1 MRTKHEESSAIP
13 DVSPRNSPSL
23 PTTTPPTSPQ
33 ARPRRSEIRCLQDL
47 GDLRQLSTSHSCPLL
62 RDSDPDGAIAG
73 FLDVTLSAVVQE
85 TMAWARQYE
94 ADGRYRDAEYLFRR
108 VSSDR
113 NISMESVDLYQSE
126 DVLPTL
132 VSVYER
138 MGDYPAAEMAQET
151 LLRRLFAENP
161 KQFSGEQI
169 REVNAYS
176 RLLSYFRK
184 RILDFPAGGRMPF
197 PAYID
202 LSITHRAAVLDI
214 VPLNEALLEQ
224 GLIPLD
230 HVAPFYTSLHIAVKE
245 NALNLVRLLIS
256 KGVVLESISIESD
269 RPLHI
274 ASKFGTIPMIELLL
288 HHGADTAARDNYGST
303 PLHRALTGRPT
314 EQQELILSIVTILI
328 DAKANTEARDW
339 LGTTALHAAIHQDMQ
354 KVARYLLERGA
365 NVEASDYRGDTL
377 LLAAVK
383 NKREWAIKLL
393 LEKKAQGDTALY
405 VAVNQGQ
412 ESIIQTLLDHGAM
425 TRTTVDEQNSHE
437 DTVLHCAVS
446 AANVAVIEMLLKAGA
461 DIYGRDCFGNT
472 ALHAAIRE
480 GREFIVQL
488 LLDFDATQMNSVNF
502 TGDTVLHFA
511 VVLPRRRMIP
521 ILLRH
526 IKPDKLPIICQMRN
540 NRGQTPLDLARTLA
554 DGGKEYSDERSILYL
569 LENALKLSHSFIE
582 NKN

>member
-23 PTTTPPTSPQ
+23 PTTTPSTSPQ

-47 GDLRQLSTSHSCPLL
+47 GDLRQLSISQSCPLL
-62 RDSDPDGAIAG
+62 RDNLDGGVAG
-73 FLDVTLSAVVQE
+73 FLDVTLSIVVQE
-85 TMAWARQYE
+85 NMAWARQYE
-94 ADGRYRDAEYLFRR
+94 ADGRCRDAIYLFHR
-108 VSSDR
+108 VSSEDP
-113 NISMESVDLYQSE
+113 YQSE
-126 DVLPTL
+126 DVQPTL
-132 VSVYER
+132 VSLYER

-176 RLLSYFRK
+176 RLLSDFRK
-184 RILDFPAGGRMPF
+184 RILDFQDDGLFRVGYRMPF
-197 PAYID
+197 EAYID
-202 LSITHRAAVLDI
+202 LFITYRAAVLDI
-214 VPLNEALLEQ
+214 VPLNEVLLEQ

-230 HVAPFYTSLHIAVKE
+230 DVTPFYTSLHIAVKE

-256 KGVVLESISIESD
+256 KGVNLESIGIMYD

-274 ASKFGTIPMIELLL
+274 ASQFGTIPMIELLL
-288 HHGADTAARDNYGST
+288 HHGADIAARDKYSYT

-328 DAKANTEARDW
+328 DAKADTEARDF
-339 LGTTALHAAIHQDMQ
+339 LGTTALHFAIYENLQT
-354 KVARYLLERGA
+354 VARYLLERGA
-365 NVEASDYRGDTL
+365 NVEESDYTGNTL

-393 LEKKAQGDTALY
+393 LEKKAQGHMALNF
-405 VAVNQGQ
+405 AVSQGQ
-412 ESIIQTLLDHGAM
+412 EPIIQTLLDHGAM

-437 DTVLHCAVS
+437 DTVLHCAVR
-446 AANVAVIEMLLKAGA
+446 AANTAVIEMLLKAGA
-461 DIYGRDCFGNT
+461 DIYGRDRSGDT
-472 ALHAAIRE
+472 ALHRAILE
-480 GREFIVQL
+480 GREPHERIVRL
-488 LLDFDATQMNSVNF
+488 LLDFDAAQMNSVNPD
-502 TGDTVLHFA
+502 GDTVLHLA
-511 VVLPRRRMIP
+511 VVLRRRSMIP

-526 IKPDKLPIICQMRN
+526 IIFDKLPIICQMRN
-540 NRGQTPLDLARTLA
+540 NRGQTPLGLARTLA
-554 DGGKEYSDERSILYL
+554 DHGEEYRDERSILYL